1 MPNQPVEQGK
11 YLMKRPFR
19 YTILALVFCLILIA
33 SFNILN
39 RPSRDEKTF
48 KMQAVEWIP
57 IGTTVEAAKKIM
69 TKKQF
74 EVSRHVVAA
83 TKNEYVHEEL
93 RCYRTAWAGPGM
105 RRSWFI
111 TLEIDDN
118 ERVIISGC
126 LTHVRFG
133 GT

>member
-1 MPNQPVEQGK
+1 MFNQAVGQGK
-11 YLMKRPFR
+11 YIMKCPFR
-19 YTILALVFCLILIA
+19 HTILALVFCLILIA

-39 RPSRDEKTF
+39 RPSSDEKTF
-48 KMQAVEWIP
+48 KMQAVKWIP
-57 IGTTVEAAKKIM
+57 IGTTVEAAKKIL

-83 TKNEYVHEEL
+83 TKNEYAHEEL
-93 RCYRTAWAGPGM
+93 QCYRTAWAGPGM
-105 RRSWFI
+105 KRSWFI

-118 ERVIISGC
+118 ERVIFSGS

>member
-1 MPNQPVEQGK
+1 
-11 YLMKRPFR
+11 MKRPFR
-19 YTILALVFCLILIA
+19 HTILVLVFCLILIA

-39 RPSRDEKTF
+39 RPSSDEKTF

-74 EVSRHVVAA
+74 KVSRHVVAA
-83 TKNEYVHEEL
+83 TTNEYAHEEL
-93 RCYRTAWAGPGM
+93 RCYRAAWASPGM
-105 RRSWFI
+105 KRSWFI
-111 TLEIDDN
+111 TLEIDAN
-118 ERVIISGC
+118 ERVIFSGC
-126 LTHVRFG
+126 LTHVSFG